1 MQALRIKGLVR
12 LADGVRRE
20 LAQPIAAA
28 RQEELRER
36 IADAI
41 KQVDQIVAR
50 HGTTVEALPTPS
62 RRAYEFL
69 AGLNLES
76 VASRKL
82 ADTDTLP
89 EDSVA
94 LVGLKSFWTRILDGL
109 ARPLTTEQAT
119 RAFNSIRATS
129 ENVERHLQEHG
140 FSGRELTSQT
150 SAARGWLAFFGER
163 ENFDA
168 YVAALG
174 RARPILEASLPGAP
188 RFVSPV
194 LMHFRPISGLYRLRG
209 YRNATRLTLPTPMIT
224 FSAEVF
230 DSLAHLIFQ
239 ASRSQQRVLDATA
252 TDDYQSVQAELES
265 LCGVVEKPVGMYRDL
280 AASFERVNR
289 EYFGS
294 ALARPRL
301 TWSRTFTGRKF
312 GHYDPIRDT
321 VMISATLDR
330 EDLPEYA
337 LDFVVYHELL
347 HKQLGINWRQGR
359 MNAHT
364 REFRA
369 AERRFVRHA
378 DADAALSRLARGD

>member
-1 MQALRIKGLVR
+1 MRALRIKGLVR

-20 LAQPIAAA
+20 LAQPIATA
-28 RQEELRER
+28 RQEELRGH

-50 HGTTVEALPTPS
+50 HGTTVEALPTPT

-76 VASRKL
+76 VASKAP
-82 ADTDTLP
+82 ADTDNLP

-94 LVGLKSFWTRILDGL
+94 LVGLKSFWNRILDGL
-109 ARPLTTEQAT
+109 AQPLTIEQAT
-119 RAFNSIRATS
+119 RAFDSIRATS
-129 ENVERHLQEHG
+129 ENVERHLQEHD

-150 SAARGWLAFFGER
+150 GAARGWLAFFGDR

-168 YVAALG
+168 YVAAMD
-174 RARPILEASLPGAP
+174 RVRPIMEAALLGAP

-194 LMHFRPISGLYRLRG
+194 IVHFRPTSGLYRLRG
-209 YRNATRLTLPTPMIT
+209 YHTATRVTLPTPMIT

-230 DSLAHLIFQ
+230 ESLAHMIFQ
-239 ASRSQQRVLDATA
+239 AGRSKQCVLDATA

-265 LCGVVEKPVGMYRDL
+265 LCGVVERPVGMYRDL

-301 TWSRTFTGRKF
+301 TWSRTFAGRKF

-364 REFRA
+364 PEFRA
-369 AERRFVRHA
+369 AERRFVRHV
-378 DADAALSRLARGD
+378 DADATLTRLDCGG